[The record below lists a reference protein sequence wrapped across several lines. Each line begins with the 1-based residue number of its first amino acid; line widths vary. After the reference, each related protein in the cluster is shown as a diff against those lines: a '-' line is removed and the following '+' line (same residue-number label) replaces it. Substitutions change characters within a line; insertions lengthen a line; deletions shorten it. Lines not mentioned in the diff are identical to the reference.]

1 MSNLQRKQT
10 PQNEFVLLMRQS
22 MIIDDK
28 VLEIT
33 SYNFMVIGIVM
44 TIVSLLI
51 FQQLTNLIDALA
63 SPLVNN
69 IIFDKRYGY
78 TSNEVIQT
86 LQSWGSRGRIY
97 YLIIEFW
104 DMTFYFSS
112 YRAAF
117 IVIINRTCNSIIKN
131 NSYLTETNKKYLK
144 RFAHFP
150 QILVLIDTMEDIFQ
164 IAITLIYHFE
174 LSISPPYFSALVFSG
189 SVFNQIK
196 WTLVPIGMISLLLLF
211 CWVIISNFITFY
223 NTYKDM
229 KNKKQ

>member
-1 MSNLQRKQT
+1 MSNIQRKQT
-10 PQNEFVLLMRQS
+10 PENEFVVLVKQS
-22 MIIDDK
+22 KIIDDK

-78 TSNEVIQT
+78 TTNEVIQT

-112 YRAAF
+112 YCAAF
-117 IVIINRTCNSIIKN
+117 IVIINRTCNSIMKN
-131 NSYLTETNKKYLK
+131 NNYLTETNKKYLK
-144 RFAHFP
+144 RFGHFP
-150 QILVLIDTMEDIFQ
+150 QILVLVDTMEDIFQ
-164 IAITLIYHFE
+164 IAITLIYHFDI
-174 LSISPPYFSALVFSG
+174 SISPSYFSALVFSG

-196 WTLVPIGMISLLLLF
+196 WTLVPMGMITLLLLF
-211 CWVIISNFITFY
+211 FWVIISKFITFY

>member
-1 MSNLQRKQT
+1 MSNIQRKQT
-10 PQNEFVLLMRQS
+10 PENEFVVLMKQS
-22 MIIDDK
+22 KIIDDK

-33 SYNFMVIGIVM
+33 SYNFMAIGIVM

-69 IIFDKRYGY
+69 IIFDRRYGY
-78 TSNEVIQT
+78 TTNEVIQT

-112 YRAAF
+112 YCAAS

-131 NSYLTETNKKYLK
+131 NSFLTETNKKYLK
-144 RFAHFP
+144 RFGHFP

-164 IAITLIYHFE
+164 IAITLIYHFD
-174 LSISPPYFSALVFSG
+174 LSISPSYFSALVFSG

-196 WTLVPIGMISLLLLF
+196 WTLVPMGMITLLLLF
-211 CWVIISNFITFY
+211 CWVVISKFINFYITF
-223 NTYKDM
+223 KDM
-229 KNKKQ
+229 KKKKQ

>member
-1 MSNLQRKQT
+1 MSNIQRKQT
-10 PQNEFVLLMRQS
+10 PENEFLVLIKQS
-22 MIIDDK
+22 KIIDDK

-44 TIVSLLI
+44 KIVSLLI

-78 TSNEVIQT
+78 TTNEVLQT

-112 YRAAF
+112 YCAAF
-117 IVIINRTCNSIIKN
+117 IVIINRTCNRIIKN
-131 NSYLTETNKKYLK
+131 NNYLTETNKKYLK
-144 RFAHFP
+144 RFGHFP
-150 QILVLIDTMEDIFQ
+150 QILVLVDTMEDIFQ
-164 IAITLIYHFE
+164 IAITLIYHFDI
-174 LSISPPYFSALVFSG
+174 SISPSYFSALVFIG

-196 WTLVPIGMISLLLLF
+196 WTLVPMGMITLLLLF
-211 CWVIISNFITFY
+211 CWVIISKFITFH